1 MAIVG
6 DKKINICR
14 YGCVEKLI
22 VVRVGNYSIPLVEN
36 PLVQDIR

>member
-14 YGCVEKLI
+14 HGCVEKLI
-22 VVRVGNYSIPLVEN
+22 IVRICNDSIPLVEN